1 MWLGGWKRREH
12 VARGLEEEGA
22 CGQGPGRGGSM
33 WLGAWKR
40 REHVAR
46 GLEEEGAC
54 G

>member
-12 VARGLEEEGA
+12 VARG
-22 CGQGPGRGGSM
+22 PGRGGNM

-46 GLEEEGAC
+46 GLEEEGTC

>member
-1 MWLGGWKRREH
+1 
-12 VARGLEEEGA
+12 
-22 CGQGPGRGGSM
+22 M

-46 GLEEEGAC
+46 GLEEEGTCGKGAWKRREHVARGLEEEGAC